1 MFLRILAVVCFAVSI
16 AQAQDIQYVSAENG
30 LVIREQPNQ
39 GATKIGIL
47 DYGTAVEIIEQ
58 TNLHMDVKDS
68 NKKVSGKWV
77 KIKGPAVGEY
87 FEGAYVFNGFLTD
100 EKIEQPLKIA
110 GDAFTIYID
119 KLHANVKVQLP
130 VVDNETVM
138 PVFKINTNAS
148 LENRYLKIKH
158 HQNYRAIEVLQRHRN
173 SIVVKSKEGDV
184 LLTDFQHYTSSWKP
198 LQLEFAKGNIFKTAT
213 LSKKDSKRFGTI
225 DETKLYSTLNLEK
238 TSSYTIAPSQIELKV
253 IMTDI
258 DGYKTEKIIIF
269 ELPLSKAS

>member
-39 GATKIGIL
+39 GAAKIGIL

-58 TNLHMDVKDS
+58 TNLHLDVKDS

-87 FEGAYVFNGFLTD
+87 FEGGYVFNGFLTN

-119 KLHANVKVQLP
+119 KLHANAELQMS
-130 VVDNETVM
+130 VVDNENAT
-138 PVFKINTNAS
+138 PSFKINNDES
-148 LENRYLKIKH
+148 LENRYLKVKH
-158 HQNYRAIEVLQRHRN
+158 HQNYRTIEVLQRHRN
-173 SIVVKSKEGDV
+173 SIAVKTKEGDV
-184 LLTDFQHYTSSWKP
+184 SLADFQHYTSSWKP
-198 LQLEFAKGNIFKTAT
+198 LQLEFSKGNIFKTAA

-225 DETKLYSTLNLEK
+225 DEAKLYSTLNLEK
-238 TSSYTIAPSQIELKV
+238 KSSYTIVPSQIELKV
-253 IMTDI
+253 VMTDI

-269 ELPLSKAS
+269 ELPLSKES

>member
-1 MFLRILAVVCFAVSI
+1 MHLRILAVVCFAVSI

-47 DYGTAVEIIEQ
+47 DYGTAVEVIEQ

-87 FEGAYVFNGFLTD
+87 FEGGYVFNGFLTD
-100 EKIEQPLKIA
+100 EKIEQPLKIT

-130 VVDNETVM
+130 VVENETVM

-158 HQNYRAIEVLQRHRN
+158 HQNYRTIEVLQRHRN

-184 LLTDFQHYTSSWKP
+184 SLTDYQHYTSSWKP

-213 LSKKDSKRFGTI
+213 LSKKDSKRFGAI
-225 DETKLYSTLNLEK
+225 DEAKLYSTLNLEK
-238 TSSYTIAPSQIELKV
+238 TSSYTIVPSQIELKV